1 MPEDVKCPICGSETI
16 ERTAQKGPN
25 VGSSFYVCNRYPEC
39 KGKVEIREEEDVDG
53 FLVGQEENKLVSKEE
68 ATEIV
73 AEEAKAIVT
82 EEESSKSRT
91 IALLLCFFLGSL
103 GAHRFYLVKNPTAIT
118 MLVLWV
124 IGIATV
130 WILIGIPFLIAVGI
144 WSLID
149 LILILVG
156 AMKDGEGRLVTKW
169 ET

>member
-1 MPEDVKCPICGSETI
+1 MAEEVKCPICGSETV
-16 ERTAQKGPN
+16 ERTSQKGPN
-25 VGSSFYVCNRYPEC
+25 AGQSFYVCNRYPEC

-53 FLVGQEENKLVSKEE
+53 FLVGQEENKLVSK
-68 ATEIV
+68 
-73 AEEAKAIVT
+73 EEAKAIVT

>member
-1 MPEDVKCPICGSETI
+1 MAEEVKCPICGSETV
-16 ERTAQKGPN
+16 ERKAQKGPN
-25 VGSSFYVCNRYPEC
+25 VGRTFSVCNRYPEC
-39 KGKVEIREEEDVDG
+39 KGKVEISEEEDVDG

-68 ATEIV
+68 AKDTV
-73 AEEAKAIVT
+73 A

-169 ET
+169 EA

>member
-1 MPEDVKCPICGSETI
+1 MAEEVKCPICGSETV
-16 ERTAQKGPN
+16 ERKAQKGPN
-25 VGSSFYVCNRYPEC
+25 AGQSFYVCNRYPEC

-68 ATEIV
+68 AKDTV
-73 AEEAKAIVT
+73 A

-169 ET
+169 EA

>member
-1 MPEDVKCPICGSETI
+1 MSEGVKCPICGSDTV
-16 ERTAQKGPN
+16 ERTSQKGPN
-25 VGSSFYVCNRYPEC
+25 AGSLFYVCSRYPEC
-39 KGKVEIREEEDVDG
+39 KGKVKITEDEDVDG
-53 FLVGQEENKLVSKEE
+53 FLVGQEENKIVGKEPTKDI
-68 ATEIV
+68 ATD
-73 AEEAKAIVT
+73 
-82 EEESSKSRT
+82 EESSKSRT

-103 GAHRFYLVKNPTAIT
+103 GAHRFYLVKNPTAIV
-118 MLVLWV
+118 MLVLWI

-156 AMKDGEGRLVTKW
+156 TMKDGEGKLVTKW